1 MQVVNYLQTA
11 DIKFSPIDI
20 IFNANKK
27 VDRINGTFNSYNQ
40 FKTIDDKQ
48 LNLLQKKKFKCGL
61 IAVDTNDQSILDVD
75 DMDEFILHYPKIAK
89 KLNKECINYLS
100 RNKRLPH
107 FLINIVNLPTNHNLR
122 YVLKNECA
130 DLLCGQWAW
139 CLHNETINDI
149 DRHVVDIKFEDIILD
164 KVNSVKISKNPK
176 VAVKQNLLKD
186 NELYEIFKNSKY
198 CVPELSFLNMAND
211 IINLKGI
218 DKYDCQLCKRE
229 HINNNNHPYLY
240 EEYNGYY
247 FGCRENTI
255 LLKPKINESFELLGA
270 IEYKKL
276 TFNNKYV
283 EYSKKV
289 FNENDTIILN
299 SCAGTGKTTNTA
311 NQLSQYL
318 KLNKDVKILSLVNY
332 ISLADQQ
339 IESFKNKG
347 ITLKSYKDT
356 KRIVLNDHYVC
367 CINSLN
373 KLKVEEEE
381 LSNVVLY
388 IDEVTSF
395 IKCIVSN
402 ETIDRNLNKIYMQL
416 IELIKKCKKVIVSD
430 ANITDNTFNLLKYRD
445 IDSMIFINNEFK
457 KFENINAI
465 RELDE
470 NAFFERLMKDVK
482 NNKYFLC
489 GADSCETV
497 TRLYNKCLTKDV
509 DKFILITSKS
519 KFKIG
524 DASKQFKDKF
534 VFYSPSIVTGV
545 DFSIDQQQNQYIYI
559 KGLSLNVLDNY
570 QQSTRTRN
578 MKELIYFQKE
588 PKNPKTW
595 ESFESIVL
603 KNKDVKIASEKIMNL
618 CKTITVDDEV
628 DINENLFFTLAS
640 HHEYMDTVLCSNP
653 IMYFNK
659 LLSKNGFITKD
670 VNSYEELSKIEI
682 EEQKQIIEENLNIE
696 FDKFVKDEITVANQ
710 YIVEN
715 AEKLNMLE
723 ADPEI
728 LKEFAEVL
736 TNEKVLTHYYNFSK
750 LCKTNEYITE
760 RLAKLNETTF
770 KCKIVK
776 STEFKI
782 KLIREIEQLNNIE
795 KFDMSFELD
804 EFVLPDD
811 LFEKIK
817 FSFGNRDKTPTT
829 PYEFKQYY
837 VNLVKNIIGN
847 LDIICMKRVKDKNR
861 KNSYQYSIDDEM
873 MKKYLFAGSFN
884 DATYEFYDMDLL
896 NKYGIIPQQKINKEL
911 CLFKK

>member
-1 MQVVNYLQTA
+1 MSVTNYLKTEN
-11 DIKFSPIDI
+11 IKYAPFDG
-20 IFNANKK
+20 IFNENKK
-27 VDRINGTFNSYNQ
+27 LDRIKGQFNSFNQ
-40 FKTIDDKQ
+40 FKIINDNQ

-61 IAVDTNDQSILDVD
+61 IAIDTNEYNILDVD
-75 DMDEFILHYPKIAK
+75 DIDEFILHHPKLSK
-89 KLNKECINYLS
+89 KLSKYCVNYLS
-100 RNKRLPH
+100 RNKRYPH
-107 FLINIVNLPTNHNLR
+107 YLINVVNLPTNHNVR
-122 YVLKNECA
+122 YILKNKCA

-139 CLHNETINDI
+139 CLQDEAINDI
-149 DRHVVDIKFEDIILD
+149 NRHIVDVKFEDLILD
-164 KVNSVKISKNPK
+164 EVISDKKIKTSKVG
-176 VAVKQNLLKD
+176 VKQNLLKD

-198 CVPELSFLNMAND
+198 CIPELSFLSMSND
-211 IINLKGI
+211 IINLKGNE
-218 DKYDCQLCKRE
+218 KYDCQLCKRE
-229 HINNNNHPYLY
+229 HVNNNNHPYLY

-255 LLKPKINESFELLGA
+255 LLKTKVNNHFELLGA
-270 IEYKKL
+270 IECKKL

-289 FNENDTIILN
+289 FNDNETIIIN

-318 KLNKDVKILSLVNY
+318 KSNKDVKILSLVNY

-347 ITLKSYKDT
+347 IELNSYKDT
-356 KRIVLNDHYVC
+356 KKIILNKHYVC

-373 KLKVEEEE
+373 KIIVKDED
-381 LSNVVLY
+381 LSDVVLY

-402 ETIDRNLNKIYMQL
+402 ETIDRNLNKIYMKL
-416 IELIKKCKKVIVSD
+416 IQLIKKCKKVIVSD

-445 IDSMIFINNEFK
+445 IENMIFINNEFK
-457 KFENINAI
+457 KFENVNAV

-470 NAFFERLMKDVK
+470 NSFFERLMKDVK
-482 NNKYFLC
+482 ENKYFLC

-497 TRLYNKCLTKDV
+497 TRLYNKCLTEET

-545 DFSIDQQQNQYIYI
+545 DFSIEQQQNQYIYI

-595 ESFESIVL
+595 QSLESICE
-603 KNKDVKIASEKIMNL
+603 KNKDVKITSEKILNL
-618 CKTITVDDEV
+618 CKTTNENDELN
-628 DINENLFFTLAS
+628 INENLFFTLSS

-653 IMYFNK
+653 EMYFK
-659 LLSKNGFITKD
+659 ALLKINGFILKETNTYD
-670 VNSYEELSKIEI
+670 ELTYDEI
-682 EEQKQIIEENLNIE
+682 EEQKQTIEENLNTA
-696 FDKFVKDEITVANQ
+696 FNDFLNDDMTQANQ
-710 YIVEN
+710 FIAEN

-723 ADPEI
+723 IDNEL
-728 LKEFAEVL
+728 LKEYSEVL
-736 TNEKVLTHYYNFSK
+736 TNDKVLTHYYNFSK
-750 LCKTNEYITE
+750 LCKTDEYIEE
-760 RLAKLNETTF
+760 RLTKLNETTF
-770 KCKIVK
+770 KCKIVQ

-782 KLIREIEQLNNIE
+782 KLIREIEKLNDIE
-795 KFDMSFELD
+795 KFDISFELD
-804 EFVLPDD
+804 DFVLSDE
-811 LFEKIK
+811 LFEKIQY
-817 FSFGNRDKTPTT
+817 SFRILSKKPTT
-829 PYEFKQYY
+829 TYEFKQLYIKLIK
-837 VNLVKNIIGN
+837 NLIGELNIICTTRTG
-847 LDIICMKRVKDKNR
+847 RGKDR
-861 KNSYQYSIDDEM
+861 TTEYFTDDDM
-873 MKKYLFAGSFN
+873 IKKYLVMGSFN
-884 DATYEFYDMDLL
+884 DDTYEAYDIKLL
-896 NKYGIIPQQKINKEL
+896 NKHGIIPHPKINKNA
-911 CLFKK
+911 CLFKN